1 MDGRSRMKVCGGA
14 LLLLA
19 LLLLPA
25 PAAQAKVTRYLTGNA
40 ADVAPALA
48 GPAHDFGGGGTD
60 VDAALQWI
68 IDQVRGC
75 TSCATKVDVVIL
87 RSTGSNGYND
97 YIYAMNGVDS
107 VETLVINSA
116 KDSNT
121 TAVETTV
128 RNAEVVFFAG
138 GDQCDYV
145 TNFKGTRVE
154 TAVEAVYAR
163 GGGVGGTSAGL
174 AIQGEFTYDGC
185 AGSAISSQALLDP
198 YRRDI
203 TFTYDFFNWAH
214 MGDVITDSHFVTR
227 DRMGRTLVFLARQIR
242 DGRASSALAMAVNE
256 VTSVVVDK
264 QGLARVMGDGPAYF
278 VLADH
283 FPEVC
288 EPRTPLTYSNFK
300 IWKVPAGGTFN
311 LASRP
316 TTGFYLISVTGGTLS
331 GDPY

>member
-1 MDGRSRMKVCGGA
+1 MNGRSRMKVCGGA

-19 LLLLPA
+19 LLLPA
-25 PAAQAKVTRYLTGNA
+25 AEAQAKVTRYLTGSA
-40 ADVAPALA
+40 ADVSPALA

-68 IDQVRGC
+68 IDEVRGC

-107 VETLVINSA
+107 VETLVVTSA

-121 TAVETTV
+121 AAVETTV

-145 TNFKGTRVE
+145 KNFKGTRVE
-154 TAVEAVYAR
+154 AAVEAVYAR

-185 AGSAISSQALLDP
+185 AGSAVSSQALLDP

-214 MGDVITDSHFVTR
+214 MEDVITDSHFVTR
-227 DRMGRTLVFLARQIR
+227 DRMGRTLAFLARQIR
-242 DGRASSALAMAVNE
+242 DGRASSALGMAVNE
-256 VTSVVVDK
+256 ATSVVVDK
-264 QGLARVMGDGPAYF
+264 QGLARVMGGGPAYF
-278 VLADH
+278 ILAEH

-311 LASRP
+311 LAARP
-316 TTGFYLISVTGGTLS
+316 TTGFYLVSVTDGTLS